1 MGDEAR
7 CQNWTVNQTGARL
20 TMRLL
25 LAEDDVKLGLQLQQ
39 SLKKAGFAVDVSQD
53 GIDAESLGNIEPYD
67 LIILDLGLPKR
78 SGLDVLNNWR
88 KTGNQVPVLI
98 LTARGS
104 WQEKVE
110 GFKAGADDYVSKPF
124 QIDELLARVNAILKR
139 SAASLTGTLTI
150 DNVTLDE
157 EKQELILEHGQRH
170 RLTGTEFRLLRYFM
184 LHPHQLLSKTKLT
197 EHVYEYDEDKDS
209 NVIEVYV
216 NRLRQML
223 GPHVIQTRRG
233 QGYIFGNQE

>member
-1 MGDEAR
+1 
-7 CQNWTVNQTGARL
+7 
-20 TMRLL
+20 MRLL
-25 LAEDDVKLGLQLQQ
+25 LAEDDVTLGIHLQQ
-39 SLKKAGFAVDVSQD
+39 SLKKAGFAVDISQD
-53 GIDAESLGNIEPYD
+53 GVDAESLGTTEPYD

-78 SGLDVLNNWR
+78 TGLEVLNNWR
-88 KTGNQVPVLI
+88 KAGNQVPVLI

-124 QIDELLARVNAILKR
+124 QIDELLARINAILKR
-139 SAASLTGTLTI
+139 SAASLAGTLTI
-150 DNVTLDE
+150 NNITLDE
-157 EKQELILEHGQRH
+157 DKQELILEHGQRH
-170 RLTGTEFRLLRYFM
+170 RLTATEFRLLRYFM
-184 LHPHQLLSKTKLT
+184 LHPDQLLSKTKLT

-223 GPHVIQTRRG
+223 GSNVIHTRRG
-233 QGYIFGNQE
+233 QGYIFGIKEE